1 MLRYL
6 ALGDSYTIGESVK
19 ASERWPNQLAKLM
32 QSFPGLKM
40 APPKIIAKTGW
51 TTAELDQGIDEAKLG
66 DAQFDIVTLLIGVN
80 NQYRGQDFAIYRRE
94 YVALLKLAI
103 GFARNDAQH
112 VIGVSIPDYGAT
124 PFAKEKKL
132 DPAKIAQELD
142 EYNAF
147 AKKTLTDEGAH
158 WVEITQDSRK
168 QASQSGML
176 ADDELHP
183 SGKMYATWAKK
194 AVPFV
199 RKSLG

>member
-19 ASERWPNQLAKLM
+19 ASEGWPNQLAKLM

-51 TTAELDQGIDEAKLG
+51 TTAELDQGIDDAKLG

-147 AKKTLTDEGAH
+147 AKKTLTDEGAR